1 MSHPKKILVDN
12 LLVLLA
18 LRGSTVGG
26 SSILK
31 THTHIFNLGKKM
43 TLADFSIRLFN
54 CRNCYLFVF
63 LLLNQVTSF
72 AQETSLADLRKQWA
86 EMEIKFAEK
95 QTAIELSQ
103 GDNSALSGEY
113 RNLVDQANALV
124 EQIKTKSLNVLQ
136 ENPTDAEALRA
147 IMGVLLNAAQNGRDK
162 EVLSIGDVLIAKSI
176 DPRYFE
182 IAANADRLSIEARE
196 IFEELLIRQR
206 ETTANDLPQVK
217 LKTSK
222 GDITLELFENQAPNT
237 VKNFISLVEAGHYSD
252 LLFHRVVEGFMAQAG
267 EKKSDGQEAPNLNY
281 TIACECYSP
290 ETRPHFSDCISMA
303 HSGKDTGAGQFFLT
317 FTRTSMLDGRHTC
330 FGRII
335 AGNEVLDKIERTHMQ
350 INNDEQPIPNAEKDK
365 IISAE
370 IIRKRD
376 HEYRPTKL
384 GEPDPAAQP
393 LQEKPPADPN
403 LTPAADPAP
412 EMKLE
417 PATSS
422 SEEPKSPNENSTTP
436 PTKPDG
442 VEKTDDAKKPD
453 ANTAPEENKTPGDG
467 D

>member
-1 MSHPKKILVDN
+1 
-12 LLVLLA
+12 
-18 LRGSTVGG
+18 
-26 SSILK
+26 
-31 THTHIFNLGKKM
+31 M
-43 TLADFSIRLFN
+43 TLADCSIRLFS
-54 CRNCYLFVF
+54 CRNCCLFVF
-63 LLLNQVTSF
+63 LLLNQVTGF
-72 AQETSLADLRKQWA
+72 AQETSLADLQKQWA

-95 QTAIELSQ
+95 QTAIELSK

-113 RNLVDQANALV
+113 RDLVDQANTLV
-124 EQIKTKSLNVLQ
+124 SQIKMTSLNVLQ
-136 ENPTDAEALRA
+136 ANPTDAEALRA

-162 EVLSIGDVLIAKSI
+162 EVLSIGDVLIGKSI

-182 IAANADRLSIEARE
+182 IAAKADRLSIEARE

-217 LKTSK
+217 LKTTK
-222 GDITLELFENQAPNT
+222 GDITLELFENQSPNT
-237 VKNFISLVEAGHYSD
+237 VENFISLVESGHYSD
-252 LLFHRVVEGFMAQAG
+252 LLFHRVIEGFMAQAG
-267 EKKSDGQEAPNLNY
+267 EKKSDGQDAPKLNY

-335 AGNEVLDKIERTHMQ
+335 AGNEVLEKIERTHLQ
-350 INNDEQPIPNAEKDK
+350 INNDEQPIPNAEKDQ

-370 IIRKRD
+370 VIRKRD

-384 GEPDPAAQP
+384 GESDPAAP
-393 LQEKPPADPN
+393 LLQEKPPADPN
-403 LTPAADPAP
+403 LNPAADPAP
-412 EMKLE
+412 EIKLE
-417 PATSS
+417 PAVSSNEEPESS
-422 SEEPKSPNENSTTP
+422 SENSATP

-442 VEKTDDAKKPD
+442 AENPD
-453 ANTAPEENKTPGDG
+453 ANTAPEKNATPGDG

>member
-1 MSHPKKILVDN
+1 
-12 LLVLLA
+12 
-18 LRGSTVGG
+18 
-26 SSILK
+26 
-31 THTHIFNLGKKM
+31 M

-54 CRNCYLFVF
+54 CRNCCLFAC
-63 LLLNQVTSF
+63 LLLNQVTGF
-72 AQETSLADLRKQWA
+72 AQETSLADLQKQWA

-95 QTAIELSQ
+95 QTAIELSK

-113 RNLVDQANALV
+113 RDLVDQANTLV
-124 EQIKTKSLNVLQ
+124 SQIKMTSLNVLQ
-136 ENPTDAEALRA
+136 ANPTDAEALRA
-147 IMGVLLNAAQNGRDK
+147 ILGVLLNAAQNGRDK
-162 EVLSIGDVLIAKSI
+162 EVLSIGDVLIGKSI

-182 IAANADRLSIEARE
+182 IAAKADRLSIEARE

-217 LKTSK
+217 LKTTK

-237 VKNFISLVEAGHYSD
+237 VENFISLVESGHYSD
-252 LLFHRVVEGFMAQAG
+252 LLFHRVIEGFMAQAG
-267 EKKSDGQEAPNLNY
+267 EKKSDGQDAPKLNY

-290 ETRPHFSDCISMA
+290 ETRPHFSDCLSMA

-335 AGNEVLDKIERTHMQ
+335 AGNEILEKIARTHIQ
-350 INNDEQPIPNAEKDK
+350 INNDEQPIPNTEKDK

-370 IIRKRD
+370 VIRKRD

-384 GEPDPAAQP
+384 GESDPAAPP

-412 EMKLE
+412 EVKLE
-417 PATSS
+417 PAASS
-422 SEEPKSPNENSTTP
+422 NEEPESSNENSATP

-442 VEKTDDAKKPD
+442 AEQPD
-453 ANTAPEENKTPGDG
+453 ANTAPEKNATAGDG